1 MVYFNMKLTY
11 DTPKNFNPA
20 AVFVLNDI
28 LTRGT
33 LNKNEEEFDKYQ
45 EDNNVAINASLSPT
59 KFSLAGSANAETI
72 KDTLKKACGM
82 FDTNLKVILSLLG
95 GNNE

>member
-1 MVYFNMKLTY
+1 MQEYTKVPDIITGKDLDYLSDMFEWNILSLKKTN
-11 DTPKNFNPA
+11 DSIPK
-20 AVFVLNDI
+20 VNDE
-28 LTRGT
+28 
-33 LNKNEEEFDKYQ
+33 K
-45 EDNNVAINASLSPT
+45 
-59 KFSLAGSANAETI
+59 I